1 MKKFVLFLFL
11 MLVLLPMSSYA
22 FDVTLAWDASTS
34 GDVNEY
40 IIHYDTVSGP
50 TKGNSIS
57 VGDVL
62 EGEITNLP
70 DGVMYYFHVT
80 CKDTEGRESGPSNEV
95 QTDGVTSPDTGQD
108 PAAPG
113 CWIETITP

>member
-1 MKKFVLFLFL
+1 MKKTLILVL
-11 MLVLLPMSSYA
+11 MLVLFPVFCFA

-40 IIHYDTVSGP
+40 IVHYDTVSGP

-62 EGEITNLP
+62 QDTITGLP

-80 CKDTEGRESGPSNEV
+80 CKDWEGRESGPSNEV
-95 QTDGVTSPDTGQD
+95 QTDGIVTLDTGQD
-108 PAAPG
+108 PSAPG
-113 CWIETITP
+113 CWIEAITP